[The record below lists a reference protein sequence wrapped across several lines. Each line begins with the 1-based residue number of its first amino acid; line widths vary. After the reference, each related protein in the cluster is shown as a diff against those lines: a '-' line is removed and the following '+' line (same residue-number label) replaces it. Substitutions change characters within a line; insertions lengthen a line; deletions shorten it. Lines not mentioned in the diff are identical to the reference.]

1 MTVTDAASQ
10 TTRELVIAAAI
21 RLFGRN
27 GYDATSVRQIAREA
41 GGQNV
46 ALVSYY
52 FGSKD
57 GLRRACAEAIVAR
70 MSSVLPGEGGDTPE
84 LDREAACTRI
94 EAFCFAVLDYMTLVP
109 EAQDVAAFMLRELA
123 APGEVFDIVYTGLIE
138 ARHGAVC
145 RLWAIATDSDATSAE
160 TRLTVFALLGQILYF
175 RIGRTVVQRRLGW
188 EAIGPAEVAQIKAVL
203 RINLRAAI
211 AAHAKAMP

>member
-84 LDREAACTRI
+84 LDREARALARVDHPNVIAVYEVGEDAGSIFLAMERVDGCTLAEWQR
-94 EAFCFAVLDYMTLVP
+94 ARP
-109 EAQDVAAFMLRELA
+109 RRRRELVELYLQA
-123 APGEVFDIVYTGLIE
+123 GRGL
-138 ARHGAVC
+138 A
-145 RLWAIATDSDATSAE
+145 
-160 TRLTVFALLGQILYF
+160 
-175 RIGRTVVQRRLGW
+175 
-188 EAIGPAEVAQIKAVL
+188 
-203 RINLRAAI
+203 
-211 AAHAKAMP
+211 AAHAAGLAHRDFKPEPASAVQALDQARQFAGARPA